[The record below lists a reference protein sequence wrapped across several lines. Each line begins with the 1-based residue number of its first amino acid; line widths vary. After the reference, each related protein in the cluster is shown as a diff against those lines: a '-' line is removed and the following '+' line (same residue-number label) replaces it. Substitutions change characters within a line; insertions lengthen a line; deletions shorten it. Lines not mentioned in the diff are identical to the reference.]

1 MTEDEKIYFEGDTTE
16 ITEEML
22 EQLSN
27 NKGEEED

>member
-1 MTEDEKIYFEGDTTE
+1 MDDEKKNINEPMEDE

-27 NKGEEED
+27 NKGDEE

>member
-1 MTEDEKIYFEGDTTE
+1 MEDEKKEVKVEEE

-27 NKGEEED
+27 NKGDE

>member
-1 MTEDEKIYFEGDTTE
+1 MDDEKKNINEPMEDE

-27 NKGEEED
+27 NKGEE

>member
-1 MTEDEKIYFEGDTTE
+1 MEDEKKEIKVEEE

-27 NKGEEED
+27 NKGDE